1 MVNRNLVL
9 FFLLIATAASAQV
22 QLEVSVTNFRKAE
35 GSIRVGLF
43 NNSRDFLKRPV
54 YGRVASATGDSVTVQ
69 FSDLPPGIYGISV
82 IHDRNDN
89 GELDTNIFGIPKEGF
104 AFGNNAMGMFGPPS
118 FEKASVEIGDKRII
132 QDLQLKHF

>member
-1 MVNRNLVL
+1 MNYMIALV
-9 FFLLIATAASAQV
+9 FLLFISTAASAQV
-22 QLEVSVTNFRKAE
+22 QLQVSVTNIKKAE

-43 NNSRDFLKRPV
+43 DNSRDFLKRPIH
-54 YGRVASATGDSVTVQ
+54 GKVASVTGDSVTVG
-69 FSDLPPGIYGISV
+69 FSGVSPGTYGISV

-118 FEKASVEIGDKRII
+118 FEKASVKIGDARII
-132 QDLQLKHF
+132 QVLQLKHF